1 MKGGPQTRFWSTV
14 KGAARRLR
22 QYKAVDT
29 AQNTQG
35 FSIVEVL
42 IVLAVT
48 GALFISA
55 ATLISGRQNKTQFS
69 TSINELKSQI
79 QQVISDV
86 QTGFYPSS
94 NSLVCVVNGA
104 GNVSFSAGSTT
115 QGSNKDCMFMGKV
128 VQFGVSG
135 TDPQQFIVY
144 SIAGKRQNATG
155 EDVKT
160 YAEASPTVMTTSNS
174 NPIDTPTAVDTLQYG
189 LKMVPGSLTY
199 TKDGTTTQVGAV
211 GFMSTLADF
220 DADRSGSQQVQLL
233 PVIGSALDTTP
244 AQAVTAINANLKNSP
259 VTPNGGVSMCF
270 QSGTTNQ
277 SGLIKIGGNGREL
290 SVTLSI
296 KGNQTCQ

>member
-1 MKGGPQTRFWSTV
+1 MKGGSQTRFQSTV
-14 KGAARRLR
+14 KSVALRLS
-22 QYKAVDT
+22 KGVDST
-29 AQNTQG
+29 QDTQG

-55 ATLISGRQNKTQFS
+55 VSLISGRQNKTQFS
-69 TSINELKSQI
+69 TSINEIKSQL
-79 QQVISDV
+79 QQIVSDV

-94 NSLVCVVNGA
+94 NSLVCQVNGA
-104 GNVSFSAGSTT
+104 GNLTFASGTTT
-115 QGSNKDCMFMGKV
+115 QGSNQDCMFMGKV
-128 VQFGVSG
+128 IQFGVNS

-144 SIAGKRQNATG
+144 SIAGKRQTTTG
-155 EDVKT
+155 VDVKT
-160 YAEASPTVMTTSNS
+160 YADAAPVVMTTNNA
-174 NPIDTPTAVDTLQYG
+174 NPISTPTAVDTLEYG
-189 LKMVPGSLTY
+189 LKMVPNSLTY
-199 TKDGTTTQVGAV
+199 TKDGTTTQIGAV

-220 DADRSGSQQVQLL
+220 DTDRSGSQQVQLL
-233 PVIGSALDTTP
+233 PVVGSSLDATP

>member
-1 MKGGPQTRFWSTV
+1 MKGGPQTRFQSAV
-14 KGAARRLR
+14 KGMARRLR
-22 QYKAVDT
+22 QSKGADV
-29 AQNTQG
+29 AQDAHG

-55 ATLISGRQNKTQFS
+55 VSLISGRQNKTQFS
-69 TSINELKSQI
+69 TSINEMKSQL

-94 NSLVCVVNGA
+94 NSLVCQVNGA
-104 GNVSFSAGSTT
+104 GNVTFSDGTTT

-128 VQFGVSG
+128 IQFGVNS

-144 SIAGKRQNATG
+144 SIAGKRQTTAG
-155 EDVKT
+155 ADVKS
-160 YAEASPTVMTTSNS
+160 YADALPVVMTTNNA
-174 NPIDTPTAVDTLQYG
+174 NPVDTPTIVDTLQYG
-189 LKMVPGSLTY
+189 LKIVPGSLTY
-199 TKDGTTTQVGAV
+199 TKDGTTAQIGAL

-233 PVIGSALDTTP
+233 PVVGSALDATP
-244 AQAVTAINANLKNSP
+244 AQAVTSINTNLKNSP

-296 KGNQTCQ
+296 KENQTCQ